1 MTIRRLIYYIRQVYG
16 YIYFGKRVYVHGRF
30 RVRNRKNLFL
40 GDRCSINH
48 EVYILAY
55 NKIVIGDDVTLSARC
70 MLVDSGLDLDNP
82 GRRHIKDTIELK
94 RGSWIGAGA
103 IILPGVTVGEFS
115 VVGAGSVVSRD
126 VPPYFVVAGN
136 PARVIKSLERVQQ

>member
-1 MTIRRLIYYIRQVYG
+1 MRQVYG

-30 RVRNRKNLFL
+30 KVGIKKNLFL

-48 EVYILAY
+48 DVYILAY

-70 MLVDSGLDLDNP
+70 MLVDSGLDLDKP
-82 GRRHIKDTIELK
+82 GHKHINSSIELK

-103 IILPGVTVGEFS
+103 IILPGVTVGECS

-126 VPPYFVVAGN
+126 VPPYSVVAGN
-136 PARVIKSLERVQQ
+136 PAKVIKELAQTQK